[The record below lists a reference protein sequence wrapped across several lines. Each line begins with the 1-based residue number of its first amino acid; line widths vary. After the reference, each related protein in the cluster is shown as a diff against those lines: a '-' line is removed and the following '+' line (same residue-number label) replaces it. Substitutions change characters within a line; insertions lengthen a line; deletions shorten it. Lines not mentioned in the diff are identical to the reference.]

1 MDKKRLF
8 VYIDEAQWFKRYL
21 FLSELM
27 PRVFFLVFMAAS
39 PLVVQGKVGSL
50 RDFCTMLAMD
60 G

>member
-27 PRVFFLVFMAAS
+27 PRVFFLVFMAQSPTRRSFAS
-39 PLVVQGKVGSL
+39 EGHAHFII
-50 RDFCTMLAMD
+50 R
-60 G
+60 